1 MCIGG
6 VEMRFTEYEA
16 EDTYD
21 AECFTGTIS
30 KRDLLSLMPHSM
42 VSNLENGTSGAIWD
56 ETTNKLYRYE

>member
-1 MCIGG
+1 MNNS
-6 VEMRFTEYEA
+6 EMRFSEYEA
-16 EDTYD
+16 EDSYD
-21 AECFTGTIS
+21 IEKYVRQIS